1 MHRYLIK
8 ERTATVD
15 QGRERK
21 RRFVI
26 KRRGE
31 YICIL
36 LEKRIDIRESSEEV
50 EECLAHG
57 FIALLHFLIGQIC
70 QLRLFFRSPA
80 QLKASFGRNEL
91 PIEETVEERH
101 L

>member
-57 FIALLHFLIGQIC
+57 FIALLHFLVGQVC
-70 QLRLFFRSPA
+70 QLHLLFGCQA
-80 QLKASFGRNEL
+80 QLKTPFGRNEL
-91 PIEETVEERH
+91 PIEEAIEERH
-101 L
+101 F